1 MFPGPISGMA
11 AADFRH
17 DVQTDLERL
26 LGVLQISQF
35 LITGAQGVPDV
46 MFVWLL
52 SQSRSVFPDCL
63 FIPVH
68 SIEETHPPDIVGEAG
83 FLLHGDEG
91 VRQLQRPFSLGILPS
106 IITRS
111 TTVLSVDAAK
121 AWI

>member
-1 MFPGPISGMA
+1 MVIIISVPSLRKLSSDPFQRKTRVNGHPGPISGMA

-52 SQSRSVFPDCL
+52 SQSRSVFP
-63 FIPVH
+63 V
-68 SIEETHPPDIVGEAG
+68 SYTHLDVYKRQDVGRSEPEPG
-83 FLLHGDEG
+83 KSPN
-91 VRQLQRPFSLGILPS
+91 RPS
-106 IITRS
+106 I
-111 TTVLSVDAAK
+111 
-121 AWI
+121 